1 MVDQRIGYI
10 DAEGRRRK
18 SAPETANNTPEPTVN
33 KKDFNKREETQ
44 EISYPS
50 RDTFLKYPVDNNFPV
65 SMLYRVREVV
75 PPIQGAL
82 EQVNEVYSNYA
93 PDDMVYVQSR
103 ADAVVSNNSS
113 KTIQGPGNTP
123 VAGKKETV
131 NDKSS
136 VNSKEIAAAK
146 RAIERQK
153 FMSQPGSKIGMLG
166 FKTKYPK
173 RRTEIQLYM
182 PPGVMIGDTVN
193 YDTGGLG
200 LGGAAALQTLNNA
213 EGVKNSIKAALTE
226 TAKSLGGLFGMNRG
240 GNMETARVAMARGV
254 SMAGGVLSQNLQ
266 NAATLGLQVKVNPNT
281 RSIFNGVN
289 VRNFSFSYDFYPTS
303 RFEQEQVLQIIKRF
317 RSEVYPRTIPPTTN
331 LADAFPLGYK
341 FPNLFEIQFKFGS
354 NIIKHMPQPLYS
366 FLRGVTT
373 NYNPTSMGFHEDG
386 HATHISMSL
395 NFQEFRTL
403 NREDVELRGH

>member
-1 MVDQRIGYI
+1 MADLVTNATYI
-10 DAEGRRRK
+10 DAENRRRRNNRGFV
-18 SAPETANNTPEPTVN
+18 PETANNTPEPTVN

-75 PPIQGAL
+75 PPIEGAL

-93 PDDMVYVQSR
+93 PDDMVYVQSKIN
-103 ADAVVSNNSS
+103 VKSE
-113 KTIQGPGNTP
+113 
-123 VAGKKETV
+123 KKETV
-131 NDKSS
+131 NDK
-136 VNSKEIAAAK
+136 NNYLTKEEK
-146 RAIERQK
+146 REIERKK
-153 FMSQPGSKIGMLG
+153 FLTQPGARVGMLG

-254 SMAGGVLSQNLQ
+254 SMAGGVLSQDLQ
-266 NAATLGLQVKVNPNT
+266 NAASLGLQVKVNPNT

-317 RSEVYPRTIPPTTN
+317 RSEVYPRTIPPTRN

-341 FPNLFEIQFKFGS
+341 FPNLFEIQFRFGS

>member
-93 PDDMVYVQSR
+93 PDDMVYVQSGI
-103 ADAVVSNNSS
+103 AQNS
-113 KTIQGPGNTP
+113 QDGGLGVGGGAP
-123 VAGKKETV
+123 KKETV
-131 NDKSS
+131 NDKSFFN
-136 VNSKEIAAAK
+136 NSKEIAAAK
-146 RAIERQK
+146 RAIERRK
-153 FMSQPGSKIGMLG
+153 FMSQPGARVGMLG

-266 NAATLGLQVKVNPNT
+266 NAASLGLQVKVNPNT

-317 RSEVYPRTIPPTTN
+317 R
-331 LADAFPLGYK
+331 K
-341 FPNLFEIQFKFGS
+341 Q
-354 NIIKHMPQPLYS
+354 
-366 FLRGVTT
+366 
-373 NYNPTSMGFHEDG
+373 
-386 HATHISMSL
+386 
-395 NFQEFRTL
+395 
-403 NREDVELRGH
+403 

>member
-1 MVDQRIGYI
+1 MADLVNDAANY
-10 DAEGRRRK
+10 DAENRRRRNDRK
-18 SAPETANNTPEPTVN
+18 FYPETANNTPQPTVN

-50 RDTFLKYPVDNNFPV
+50 RNTFLKYPVDNNFPV

-75 PPIQGAL
+75 PPIKGAL

-93 PDDMVYVQSR
+93 PDDMVYVE
-103 ADAVVSNNSS
+103 S
-113 KTIQGPGNTP
+113 KIN
-123 VAGKKETV
+123 VKSEKKETV
-131 NDKSS
+131 NNNNDYLT
-136 VNSKEIAAAK
+136 KEEK
-146 RAIERQK
+146 RDIERKK
-153 FMSQPGSKIGMLG
+153 FMDQPGARIGMLG

-173 RRTEIQLYM
+173 KRTEIQLYM

-254 SMAGGVLSQNLQ
+254 SMAGGVLSQDLQ
-266 NAATLGLQVKVNPNT
+266 NAASLGLQVKVNPNT

-317 RSEVYPRTIPPTTN
+317 RSEVYPRTIPPTRN

-395 NFQEFRTL
+395 NFQEFRAL

>member
-1 MVDQRIGYI
+1 MADLVTNAAYF
-10 DAEGRRRK
+10 DAEGRRRRNNRGFV
-18 SAPETANNTPEPTVN
+18 PETANNTPEPTVN
-33 KKDFNKREETQ
+33 KKEFNKKEETQ

-65 SMLYRVREVV
+65 SMLYRVREIV

-93 PDDMVYVQSR
+93 PDDMVYVQSKIN
-103 ADAVVSNNSS
+103 VKSE
-113 KTIQGPGNTP
+113 
-123 VAGKKETV
+123 KKETV
-131 NDKSS
+131 NDK
-136 VNSKEIAAAK
+136 NNYLTKEEK
-146 RAIERQK
+146 REIERKK
-153 FMSQPGSKIGMLG
+153 FLTQPGARVGMLG

-254 SMAGGVLSQNLQ
+254 SMAGGVLSQDLQ
-266 NAATLGLQVKVNPNT
+266 NAASLGLQVKVNPNT

-317 RSEVYPRTIPPTTN
+317 RSEVYPRTIPPTRN

-395 NFQEFRTL
+395 NFQEFRAL

>member
-93 PDDMVYVQSR
+93 PDDMVYVQSGI
-103 ADAVVSNNSS
+103 AQNS
-113 KTIQGPGNTP
+113 QDGGLGVGGGAP
-123 VAGKKETV
+123 KKETV
-131 NDKSS
+131 NDKSFFN
-136 VNSKEIAAAK
+136 NSKEIAAAK
-146 RAIERQK
+146 RAIERRK
-153 FMSQPGSKIGMLG
+153 FMSQPGARVGMLG

-266 NAATLGLQVKVNPNT
+266 NAANLGLQVKVNPNT

-317 RSEVYPRTIPPTTN
+317 RSEVYPRTIPPTRN

>member
-1 MVDQRIGYI
+1 MADLVTNAAYI
-10 DAEGRRRK
+10 DAENRRRRNNRGFV
-18 SAPETANNTPEPTVN
+18 PETANNTPEPTVN
-33 KKDFNKREETQ
+33 KKDFNKKEETQ

-93 PDDMVYVQSR
+93 PDDMVYVQSKIN
-103 ADAVVSNNSS
+103 VKSE
-113 KTIQGPGNTP
+113 
-123 VAGKKETV
+123 KKETV
-131 NDKSS
+131 NDK
-136 VNSKEIAAAK
+136 NNYLTKEEK
-146 RAIERQK
+146 REIERKK
-153 FMSQPGSKIGMLG
+153 FLTQPGARVGMLG

-254 SMAGGVLSQNLQ
+254 SMAGGVLSQDLQ
-266 NAATLGLQVKVNPNT
+266 NAASLGLQVKVNPNT

-317 RSEVYPRTIPPTTN
+317 RSEAYPRTIPPTRN

>member
-1 MVDQRIGYI
+1 MADLVTNAAYF
-10 DAEGRRRK
+10 DAEGRRRRNNRGFV
-18 SAPETANNTPEPTVN
+18 PETANNTPEPTVN

-75 PPIQGAL
+75 PPIEGAL

-93 PDDMVYVQSR
+93 PDDMVYVQSKIN
-103 ADAVVSNNSS
+103 VKSE
-113 KTIQGPGNTP
+113 
-123 VAGKKETV
+123 KKETV
-131 NDKSS
+131 NDK
-136 VNSKEIAAAK
+136 NNYLTKEEK
-146 RAIERQK
+146 REIERKK
-153 FMSQPGSKIGMLG
+153 FLTQPGARVGMLG

-254 SMAGGVLSQNLQ
+254 SMAGGVLSQDLQ
-266 NAATLGLQVKVNPNT
+266 NAASLGLQVKVNPNT

-317 RSEVYPRTIPPTTN
+317 RSEAYPRTIPPTRN

>member
-1 MVDQRIGYI
+1 MADLVNDAAYF
-10 DAEGRRRK
+10 DAEGRRRRNNRGFV
-18 SAPETANNTPEPTVN
+18 PETANNTPEPTVN

-93 PDDMVYVQSR
+93 PDDMVYVQSKIN
-103 ADAVVSNNSS
+103 VKSE
-113 KTIQGPGNTP
+113 
-123 VAGKKETV
+123 KKETV
-131 NDKSS
+131 NDK
-136 VNSKEIAAAK
+136 NNYLTKEEK
-146 RAIERQK
+146 REIERKK
-153 FMSQPGSKIGMLG
+153 FLTQPGARVGMLG

-254 SMAGGVLSQNLQ
+254 SMAGGVLSQDLQ
-266 NAATLGLQVKVNPNT
+266 NAASLGLQVKVNPNT

-317 RSEVYPRTIPPTTN
+317 RSEAYPRTIPPTRN

-395 NFQEFRTL
+395 NFQEFRAL

>member
-1 MVDQRIGYI
+1 MADLVTNAAYI
-10 DAEGRRRK
+10 DAENRRRRNNRGFV
-18 SAPETANNTPEPTVN
+18 PETANNTPEPTVN

-75 PPIQGAL
+75 PPIEGAL

-93 PDDMVYVQSR
+93 PDDMVYVQSKIN
-103 ADAVVSNNSS
+103 VKSE
-113 KTIQGPGNTP
+113 
-123 VAGKKETV
+123 KKETV
-131 NDKSS
+131 NDK
-136 VNSKEIAAAK
+136 NNYLTKEEK
-146 RAIERQK
+146 REIERKK
-153 FMSQPGSKIGMLG
+153 FLTQPGARVGMLG

-254 SMAGGVLSQNLQ
+254 SMAGGVLSQDLQ
-266 NAATLGLQVKVNPNT
+266 NAASLGLQVKVNPNT

-317 RSEVYPRTIPPTTN
+317 RSEVYPRTIPPTRN

>member
-93 PDDMVYVQSR
+93 PDDMVYVQSGIAQR
-103 ADAVVSNNSS
+103 SQDGGLGVGGGGS
-113 KTIQGPGNTP
+113 
-123 VAGKKETV
+123 KKETV
-131 NDKSS
+131 NDKSPFN
-136 VNSKEIAAAK
+136 NSKEIAAAK

-153 FMSQPGSKIGMLG
+153 FMSQPGARVGMLG

-266 NAATLGLQVKVNPNT
+266 NAASLGLQVKVNPNT

-317 RSEVYPRTIPPTTN
+317 RSEVYPRTIPPTRN

-395 NFQEFRTL
+395 NFQEFRAL
-403 NREDVELRGH
+403 NREDVELRGY

>member
-1 MVDQRIGYI
+1 MADLVTNAAYI
-10 DAEGRRRK
+10 DAENRRRRNNRGFV
-18 SAPETANNTPEPTVN
+18 PETANNTPEPTVN

-93 PDDMVYVQSR
+93 PDDMVYVQSKIN
-103 ADAVVSNNSS
+103 VKSE
-113 KTIQGPGNTP
+113 
-123 VAGKKETV
+123 KKETV
-131 NDKSS
+131 NDK
-136 VNSKEIAAAK
+136 NNYLTKEEK
-146 RAIERQK
+146 REIERKK
-153 FMSQPGSKIGMLG
+153 FLTQPGARVGMLG

-254 SMAGGVLSQNLQ
+254 SMAGGVLSQDLQ
-266 NAATLGLQVKVNPNT
+266 NAASLGLQVKVNPNT

-317 RSEVYPRTIPPTTN
+317 RSEVYPRTIPPTRN

-395 NFQEFRTL
+395 NFQEFRAL

>member
-1 MVDQRIGYI
+1 MADLVTNATYI
-10 DAEGRRRK
+10 DAEDRRRRNNRGFV
-18 SAPETANNTPEPTVN
+18 PETANNTPEPTVN

-75 PPIQGAL
+75 PPIEGAL

-93 PDDMVYVQSR
+93 PDDMVYVQSKIN
-103 ADAVVSNNSS
+103 VKSE
-113 KTIQGPGNTP
+113 
-123 VAGKKETV
+123 KKETV
-131 NDKSS
+131 NDK
-136 VNSKEIAAAK
+136 NNYLTKEEK
-146 RAIERQK
+146 REIERKK
-153 FMSQPGSKIGMLG
+153 FLTQPGARVGMLG

-254 SMAGGVLSQNLQ
+254 SMAGGVLSQDLQ
-266 NAATLGLQVKVNPNT
+266 NAASLGLQVKVNPNT

-317 RSEVYPRTIPPTTN
+317 RSEVYPRTIPPTRN

-395 NFQEFRTL
+395 NFQEFRAL

>member
-1 MVDQRIGYI
+1 MADLVTNATYI
-10 DAEGRRRK
+10 DAENRRRRNNRGFV
-18 SAPETANNTPEPTVN
+18 PETANNTPEPTVN
-33 KKDFNKREETQ
+33 KKDFNKKEETQ

-93 PDDMVYVQSR
+93 PDDMVYVQSKIN
-103 ADAVVSNNSS
+103 VKSE
-113 KTIQGPGNTP
+113 
-123 VAGKKETV
+123 KKETV
-131 NDKSS
+131 NDK
-136 VNSKEIAAAK
+136 NNYLTKEEK
-146 RAIERQK
+146 REIERKK
-153 FMSQPGSKIGMLG
+153 FLTQPGARVGMLG

-254 SMAGGVLSQNLQ
+254 SMAGGVLSQDLQ
-266 NAATLGLQVKVNPNT
+266 NAASLGLQVKVNPNT

-317 RSEVYPRTIPPTTN
+317 RSEVYPRTIPPTRN

-395 NFQEFRTL
+395 NFQEFRAL

>member
-1 MVDQRIGYI
+1 MADLVSDAANF
-10 DAEGRRRK
+10 DAEGRRRRNDRGFV
-18 SAPETANNTPEPTVN
+18 PETANNTPEPAVN

-82 EQVNEVYSNYA
+82 EQVNEIYSNYA
-93 PDDMVYVQSR
+93 PDDMVYVQSKIN
-103 ADAVVSNNSS
+103 VKSE
-113 KTIQGPGNTP
+113 
-123 VAGKKETV
+123 KKETV
-131 NDKSS
+131 NDK
-136 VNSKEIAAAK
+136 NDYLTTEQK
-146 RAIERQK
+146 REIERQK
-153 FMSQPGSKIGMLG
+153 FLTQPGARVGMLG

-266 NAATLGLQVKVNPNT
+266 NAASLGLQVKVNPNT

-317 RSEVYPRTIPPTTN
+317 RSEVYPRTIPPTRN

>member
-1 MVDQRIGYI
+1 MADLVNDATYI
-10 DAEGRRRK
+10 DAENRRRRNNRGFV
-18 SAPETANNTPEPTVN
+18 PETANNTPEPEVN

-50 RDTFLKYPVDNNFPV
+50 KDTFLKYPVDNNFPV
-65 SMLYRVREVV
+65 SMLYRVREIV

-93 PDDMVYVQSR
+93 PDDMVYVQSKIN
-103 ADAVVSNNSS
+103 VKSE
-113 KTIQGPGNTP
+113 
-123 VAGKKETV
+123 KKETV
-131 NDKSS
+131 NDK
-136 VNSKEIAAAK
+136 NNYLTKEEK
-146 RAIERQK
+146 REIERKK
-153 FMSQPGSKIGMLG
+153 FLTQPGARVGMLG

-254 SMAGGVLSQNLQ
+254 SMAGGVLSQDLQ
-266 NAATLGLQVKVNPNT
+266 NAASLGLQVKVNPNT

-317 RSEVYPRTIPPTTN
+317 RSEVYPRTIPPTRS

-395 NFQEFRTL
+395 NFQEFRAL